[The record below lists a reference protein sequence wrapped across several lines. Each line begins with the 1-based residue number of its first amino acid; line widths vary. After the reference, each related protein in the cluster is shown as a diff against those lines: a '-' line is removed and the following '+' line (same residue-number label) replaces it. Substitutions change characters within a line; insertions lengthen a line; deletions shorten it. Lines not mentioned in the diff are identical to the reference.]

1 MLSLDPDIEKYVLEH
16 TSPEEPV
23 LAELNRKT
31 HVRTVHPQM
40 LAGHLQG
47 KILEFISLMI
57 QPKNVL
63 EIGTFTG
70 YSSICLAKGLL
81 PGGKLITME
90 KDEEI
95 LPFARE
101 FIEKS
106 GMQDRIQLVAGNAR
120 EFIPGPPDYFD
131 LVYIDAEK
139 DEYKDYYELVLPRV
153 KSGGFILADNVL
165 WGGKVLKIN
174 NKTDHFTRGII
185 AFNKKISD
193 DRRVEQLILPVRDGI
208 MIIRKL

>member
-120 EFIPGPPDYFD
+120 EFIPGLFRPCLY
-131 LVYIDAEK
+131 
-139 DEYKDYYELVLPRV
+139 
-153 KSGGFILADNVL
+153 
-165 WGGKVLKIN
+165 
-174 NKTDHFTRGII
+174 
-185 AFNKKISD
+185 
-193 DRRVEQLILPVRDGI
+193 
-208 MIIRKL
+208 